1 MQSKDTTSKKEQQG
15 QSKLIDSN
23 NMLKNLRSDYFISKF
38 FEFIPRKKLLKTIK
52 YNKSIQ
58 KRIDINI
65 NHYKVFSEQYSSIE
79 LEIIPIKGEYG
90 PFINIA
96 EEDKKYYHIYFNDN
110 KENEINNTFINE
122 NHNASKINITI
133 DYQVKSFSNLFEY
146 CKCIESISFKQF
158 YRNNVTNMRSMF
170 EGCSSLK
177 ELNLNNFNTNKVTD
191 MVGMFSECS
200 SLKELNLNN
209 FNTNKVTDMGW
220 MFSECSSL
228 KELNLNNFI
237 TNNVTDMVGMFSECS
252 SLTELNLNN
261 FNTNNVINM
270 YGMFTGCSDELK
282 LKIKSQFKNFEEE
295 AFE

>member
-191 MVGMFSECS
+191 MGWMFNGCS

-209 FNTNKVTDMGW
+209 FNTNKVTDI
-220 MFSECSSL
+220 L
-228 KELNLNNFI
+228 
-237 TNNVTDMVGMFSECS
+237 
-252 SLTELNLNN
+252 
-261 FNTNNVINM
+261 
-270 YGMFTGCSDELK
+270 
-282 LKIKSQFKNFEEE
+282 
-295 AFE
+295 

>member
-1 MQSKDTTSKKEQQG
+1 MESKDTTSKKEQQG
-15 QSKLIDSN
+15 QSKLVDSN

-90 PFINIA
+90 PFIKIA

-146 CKCIESISFKQF
+146 CKCIESFEFKKF
-158 YRNNVTNMRSMF
+158 CRKNVTNMSDMF
-170 EGCSSLK
+170 NGCSSLK
-177 ELNLNNFNTNKVTD
+177 ELNLNNFNTNNVTN
-191 MVGMFSECS
+191 MSNMFNGCS

-209 FNTNKVTDMGW
+209 FNTNNVTNMSY

-228 KELNLNNFI
+228 KELNLI
-237 TNNVTDMVGMFSECS
+237 
-252 SLTELNLNN
+252 N
-261 FNTNNVINM
+261 FNTNNVTNM
-270 YGMFTGCSDELK
+270 SQMFSKCSYELK
-282 LKIKSQFKNFEEE
+282 LKIKSQFKNFKEL
-295 AFE
+295 AF